1 MQVTSSPNVSVS
13 ADCYNMDHRR
23 RGKALIINN
32 ENFSHEL
39 KMRGMSHRAG
49 TKVDERQL
57 KVKLQ
62 NLGKQTFH

>member
-1 MQVTSSPNVSVS
+1 
-13 ADCYNMDHRR
+13 MDHRR